1 MEIIKYY
8 NDNKK
13 VIDFYIETN
22 ARLQEGMDLLKPFV
36 DFYNEQGY
44 TLSPHCPDCLIDM
57 LRYCRKEINESTKT
71 NQTTESIE
79 AKETSS
85 KKKK

>member
-1 MEIIKYY
+1 MEITKHYIA
-8 NDNKK
+8 NKN
-13 VIDFYIETN
+13 VIDFYIQTN

-36 DFYNEQGY
+36 HFYNEQGY

-79 AKETSS
+79 AKETPS